1 MRSLVL
7 TGVGQIE
14 FAETK
19 HPTAAPGGVVID
31 VSLAGICGSDVHGYL
46 GHSERRTRN
55 LPLVMGHEVVGR
67 VAAIGS
73 GTATRLTIGDRV
85 VVYPMTVCNACRPCR
100 SGLTNLCKS
109 MAILGIE
116 SQGAFAEQVAF
127 PANQAFGIPDEMSD
141 QLAVM
146 VEPLAIEVRAMRMLA
161 GALPRS
167 VLVLGAGAQGLL
179 AIHLARIMGVPRII
193 ASDIV
198 PHRLDLAR
206 TAGATDTLLAGSV
219 DIPEAVMEI
228 TDDDGVDLAIE
239 TAGAGL
245 ARRDGLT
252 SLASGGTL
260 ALVGLGSADTSFN
273 ALDIVASEKRIQG
286 VYCYSDDNF
295 TRAIEILASGA
306 IDVEPL
312 IRVQGL
318 SSGSAAFAS
327 IVDGSAD
334 AVKILLDPQR

>member
-14 FAETK
+14 FAETRR
-19 HPTAAPGGVVID
+19 PAAAPGEVVVD

-46 GHSERRTRN
+46 GHSDRRSRN

-67 VAAIGS
+67 VASIGS
-73 GTATRLTIGDRV
+73 GTVTNLTIGDRV
-85 VVYPMTVCNACRPCR
+85 VVQPMTVCHACRPCR
-100 SGLTNLCKS
+100 RGLTNLCEN

-127 PANQAFGIPDEMSD
+127 PANQAFGVPDEMSD
-141 QLAVM
+141 HLAAM
-146 VEPLAIEVRAMRMLA
+146 VEPLAIEVRAMRVLA

-167 VLVLGAGAQGLL
+167 VLVLGAGSQGVL

-193 ASDIV
+193 ATDTIQ
-198 PHRLDLAR
+198 HRIDLALN
-206 TAGATDTLLAGSV
+206 AGATDGLLAGSE
-219 DIPEAVMEI
+219 DIPKTVMEI
-228 TDDDGVDLAIE
+228 TDGDGVDLAIE
-239 TAGAGL
+239 TAGAGP
-245 ARRDGLT
+245 ARRDGLA

-286 VYCYSDDNF
+286 VYCYSDDDF

-312 IRVQGL
+312 IGVQGL
-318 SSGSAAFAS
+318 STGSAAFAS
-327 IVDGSAD
+327 IVDGSAN
-334 AVKILLDPQR
+334 AVKTLLDPKS